1 MYKQDKPIFVS
12 PNYNDINDFH
22 FKPADKHEDKIM
34 IGWQGSTT
42 HFDDLK
48 IAMPAI
54 IKIMK
59 KYKNVWVE
67 FLGGIRNDQAA
78 ELFKGFPSK
87 LFKRVKVTGG
97 HPAWDRYPELM
108 STMKWDIGIAP
119 IIDDEFNRG
128 KSHIKWMEYS
138 MYKIPTVASR
148 VYPYYKD
155 IGELKTIE
163 DGKTGYLAKGTK
175 EWYAKLEE
183 LVLSKDKRQE
193 IGENAYNY
201 IKENWQ
207 YSQNKDKIQE
217 IYDKIYAI

>member
-1 MYKQDKPIFVS
+1 
-12 PNYNDINDFH
+12 
-22 FKPADKHEDKIM
+22 
-34 IGWQGSTT
+34 
-42 HFDDLK
+42 
-48 IAMPAI
+48 
-54 IKIMK
+54 
-59 KYKNVWVE
+59 
-67 FLGGIRNDQAA
+67 
-78 ELFKGFPSK
+78 
-87 LFKRVKVTGG
+87 
-97 HPAWDRYPELM
+97 
-108 STMKWDIGIAP
+108 
-119 IIDDEFNRG
+119 
-128 KSHIKWMEYS
+128 